1 MHRLEA
7 SWLERPW
14 GQGYVTKRCLLVPI
28 PEAAAGLLASILIS
42 LMYMVAMHGQPD
54 ACVVLL
60 IVPKT
65 ELYEMCCMHLIFVH
79 MNCLLCDLGIRKT
92 KKVNPKN

>member
-1 MHRLEA
+1 LFGSKLAGKTLGTRICHQAM
-7 SWLERPW
+7 SV
-14 GQGYVTKRCLLVPI
+14 G
-28 PEAAAGLLASILIS
+28 PEAAARLLASTLIS
-42 LMYMVAMHGQPD
+42 SMYMVAMHGQPD